1 MQHTVDV
8 NCPEL
13 NGDTA
18 LIMASAREN
27 VDAVSELLKHDKVD
41 VNCQNRHGDKALTM
55 ACKINNLDIVCEL
68 LNHEQADVNLRDRD
82 NCIPHGKLGHCSRV
96 VETRRYGRKRPGWTA
111 LAHSCSRT
119 ENMDVVRKLLL
130 HDTVDVNCQAR
141 NGRAALSMACDAR
154 SHDVVRELL
163 KHNKMHVNC
172 RDGPGDTALTMACKP
187 NNVHF
192 VWELVDR
199 DDGSG
204 LFKLVYRR
212 VENLNMI
219 REVLEHDKVDVNAK
233 DHGGRT
239 ALYWASYSG
248 LWGAIEILLQYDEV
262 DVNAKGAHGNT
273 ALVWA
278 CLKGRLDIVCKLLK
292 DGRVDTSIRNKAGST
307 ALDVARN
314 LELIEITSCLEEH
327 DKSCLRR
334 KPEVKI
340 AQEDVLNWKE

>member
-1 MQHTVDV
+1 
-8 NCPEL
+8 
-13 NGDTA
+13 
-18 LIMASAREN
+18 
-27 VDAVSELLKHDKVD
+27 
-41 VNCQNRHGDKALTM
+41 
-55 ACKINNLDIVCEL
+55 
-68 LNHEQADVNLRDRD
+68 
-82 NCIPHGKLGHCSRV
+82 
-96 VETRRYGRKRPGWTA
+96 
-111 LAHSCSRT
+111 
-119 ENMDVVRKLLL
+119 MDVVRKLLL